1 MSDMSGDG
9 TIEMD
14 HASRSSAASTDKSTA
29 SPTPS
34 SHASGSAPGSAPD
47 DYVMVE
53 LVSLKL
59 AALKCFFIARYCR
72 SQGSDKLE
80 VLLSHGRGLTDTS
93 YA

>member
-29 SPTPS
+29 SPKSGGSPTPS

-53 LVSLKL
+53 LVSLMFGGFEMIFFSC
-59 AALKCFFIARYCR
+59 KCSEKHRDLIAF
-72 SQGSDKLE
+72 
-80 VLLSHGRGLTDTS
+80 
-93 YA
+93 